1 MKPVYKK
8 LLFKRLLYKLTGENT
23 FQFNTK
29 FFETMLF
36 KQIDGCSKSGPLSVN
51 LSDIHMTRTGNN
63 IVTHEKPLFCSRFVD
78 DIICRRKKNEHDI
91 ICKNLNKY
99 HPKIN
104 LTIEVNLCKFLD
116 SKSLIKETS
125 QQTFFVKRPNYPCI
139 GHPGLQYSTSKILDK
154 EAFMDQREYLAT
166 LNWRLN

>member
-8 LLFKRLLYKLTGENT
+8 LLFKRLLYQLTGENT

-78 DIICRRKKNEHDI
+78 DIICRRKKNEDDI

-139 GHPGLQYSTSKILDK
+139 GHPGLQNFELEIKLMKRKFRNADYPPK
-154 EAFMDQREYLAT
+154 F
-166 LNWRLN
+166 